1 MLQARICIVK
11 NKSELNLRCFNPS
24 FKKNTI
30 DLMQS
35 FNTNTFSK

>member
-11 NKSELNLRCFNPS
+11 NKSELNLRYFNPS
-24 FKKNTI
+24 FKNNTI
-30 DLMQS
+30 NLMQS